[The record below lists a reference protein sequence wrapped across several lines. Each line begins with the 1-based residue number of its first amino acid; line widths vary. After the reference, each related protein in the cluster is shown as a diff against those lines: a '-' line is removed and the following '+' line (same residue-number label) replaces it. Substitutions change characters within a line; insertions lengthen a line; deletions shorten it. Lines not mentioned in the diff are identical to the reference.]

1 MFHYCLFV
9 KNFHYCLIFNYLIVN
24 IFCFTQFA
32 IRIFTVSK
40 LGRAHDI
47 TLRAERY
54 WDCSSIQEY
63 KYFETWS
70 CHIKIKLK
78 LTNYKGLIFTS
89 NSVKKK
95 CVQSLSNIFCLDNV
109 LFSPN
114 HPTFYIE
121 SKIETPSNI
130 SLNRNRRVVLATD

>member
-1 MFHYCLFV
+1 ML
-9 KNFHYCLIFNYLIVN
+9 N

-47 TLRAERY
+47 TLRTERY

-78 LTNYKGLIFTS
+78 LTNYRGLILLPILY
-89 NSVKKK
+89 KKK
-95 CVQSLSNIFCLDNV
+95 CVQPLSNIFCLDNV
-109 LFSPN
+109 LF
-114 HPTFYIE
+114 
-121 SKIETPSNI
+121 
-130 SLNRNRRVVLATD
+130 